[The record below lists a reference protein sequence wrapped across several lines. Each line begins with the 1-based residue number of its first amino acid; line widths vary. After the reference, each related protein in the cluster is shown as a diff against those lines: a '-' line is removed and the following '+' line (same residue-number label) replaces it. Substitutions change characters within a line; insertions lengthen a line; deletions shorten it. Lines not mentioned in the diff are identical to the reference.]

1 MNRLFIILT
10 AAMIVFCGCS
20 QIGNVTEEDSAL
32 SANIISISIGE
43 KKNFENGTG
52 YNVICQT
59 TNKDTYYLS
68 FCSAAEWDNLDVSS
82 RELLVKEHVKNDR
95 TMKEDYMIFHHGNL
109 ETLYLNCLLFVPGD
123 EYLFFAA
130 GYDPETNRLTTDIFT
145 TRHIFPTE

>member
-59 TNKDTYYLS
+59 TNRDTYYLS
-68 FCSAAEWDNLDVSS
+68 FCSAAEWDNLDISG

-109 ETLYLNCLLFVPGD
+109 QTLYLNSLLFVPGD
-123 EYLFFAA
+123 EYLFFAV
-130 GYDPETNRLTTDIFT
+130 GYNPETDRLTTDIFT
-145 TRHIFPTE
+145 TRHIFPIE